1 MKQGI
6 ITSYSFLRLQSI
18 AFFFIIVWALL
29 IKNFQILFVVWK
41 HIELV
46 NKILFV
52 IYFFTV
58 LISVVVLIKQIRSL
72 YFNDDDDDD
81 QNTLK
86 RIWVVFNIILYYG
99 VMAADLYLV
108 SQSRL

>member
-1 MKQGI
+1 MKQSI

-18 AFFFIIVWALL
+18 VYFFIIVWALL

-41 HIELV
+41 HIELI

-72 YFNDDDDDD
+72 YFNDDDD

-86 RIWVVFNIILYYG
+86 RIWAVFNIILYYG
-99 VMAADLYLV
+99 VITADLYLA